1 MTLKELA
8 KLYDRHFEKLEL
20 LEDTV
25 SELDLEESEV
35 EELIITSRDLQHSFL
50 KVVAATKELLEENKI
65 YNKID

>member
-50 KVVAATKELLEENKI
+50 EVVGATKELLEDNNIYTKI
-65 YNKID
+65 G